1 MQVPVIEDPNPD
13 SVDLTKYLL
22 LIWHWLWLII
32 LVVAIAGVGAYYISR
47 LIPPVYEAKT
57 TVLVDMAP
65 SNKSIDYSSLQ
76 LSSQLT
82 QTYSQM
88 MTKSPV
94 LDEVAKRIGLV
105 EVDAKAINAKPVT
118 NTQLINILAESTN
131 PQLAADIA
139 NMLVTVFAEQIQ
151 TLQTTRFA
159 DSEESLQTQMADV
172 EVKIKSANDQ
182 LSITTDPTEKDRLET
197 MIANYSQTYA
207 GLLQSFEQ
215 VRLAEAQTRSS
226 IVQIEPAAVPLE
238 PVRPKIVLNIA
249 LAALISGVLMGGI
262 IIGSE
267 VLTDAVKTPEEIA
280 NKLGL
285 PVLGV
290 ISHHSKREGGPI
302 TEAQPLSP
310 VTEAFRTLRT
320 NVKYAGAGLQK
331 PLRTIVVTSA
341 QAGEGKT
348 EILVNLGIVLAQ
360 NKMRVLLMDA
370 DLRRPSLHRRLGL
383 DNLIGLSQIFVH
395 PELGMSYSLQP
406 TRIHGLTVIT
416 SGDTPPNPSELLGS
430 QIMGNL
436 MEEVRNNFDIVL
448 IDTPPALAVTD
459 AAVLLQFVD
468 GVLLVIKPGVTNMAP
483 LRRLIHQ
490 FHLMN
495 ANLLGGVLNDINI
508 RNSTY
513 GYYYRQYKY
522 YNDYSRK
529 NEKKQV
535 KKKSSNHNQ
544 HTFKDKAMKSMV
556 RQAIRMLT
564 LLTNKL

>member
-1 MQVPVIEDPNPD
+1 
-13 SVDLTKYLL
+13 
-22 LIWHWLWLII
+22 
-32 LVVAIAGVGAYYISR
+32 
-47 LIPPVYEAKT
+47 
-57 TVLVDMAP
+57 
-65 SNKSIDYSSLQ
+65 
-76 LSSQLT
+76 
-82 QTYSQM
+82 
-88 MTKSPV
+88 
-94 LDEVAKRIGLV
+94 
-105 EVDAKAINAKPVT
+105 
-118 NTQLINILAESTN
+118 
-131 PQLAADIA
+131 
-139 NMLVTVFAEQIQ
+139 
-151 TLQTTRFA
+151 
-159 DSEESLQTQMADV
+159 
-172 EVKIKSANDQ
+172 
-182 LSITTDPTEKDRLET
+182 
-197 MIANYSQTYA
+197 
-207 GLLQSFEQ
+207 
-215 VRLAEAQTRSS
+215 
-226 IVQIEPAAVPLE
+226 
-238 PVRPKIVLNIA
+238 
-249 LAALISGVLMGGI
+249 
-262 IIGSE
+262 
-267 VLTDAVKTPEEIA
+267 
-280 NKLGL
+280 
-285 PVLGV
+285 
-290 ISHHSKREGGPI
+290 
-302 TEAQPLSP
+302 
-310 VTEAFRTLRT
+310 
-320 NVKYAGAGLQK
+320 
-331 PLRTIVVTSA
+331 
-341 QAGEGKT
+341 
-348 EILVNLGIVLAQ
+348 
-360 NKMRVLLMDA
+360 VLLMDA